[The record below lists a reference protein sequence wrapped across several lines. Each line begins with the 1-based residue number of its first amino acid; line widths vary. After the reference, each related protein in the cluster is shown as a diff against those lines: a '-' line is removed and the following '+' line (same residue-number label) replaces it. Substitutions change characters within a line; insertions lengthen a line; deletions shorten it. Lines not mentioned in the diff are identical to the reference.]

1 VPAPAATETGPV
13 QLGIAILD
21 RNNLSAS
28 VLEAVLRD
36 LPKVTRVLRY
46 ENGDAVLRAFESGEA
61 NALMINLFS
70 VGDALKVITATRDRF
85 QHIPICL
92 VGTNDQLSTFPDV
105 PAEFKKRF
113 SHYFRLTIDDPPDLM
128 RSNAGVLVGHLSSY
142 LLSRA
147 AKVRLRDLR
156 ELIAQNPSTLQNLP
170 EGAERKIQETVELAE
185 RALAVRDEVGPSQY
199 VIPGFAGSDV
209 QVIIKTTLEGA
220 SFGLKRTANVN
231 IGILIVGALLV
242 IASFVVAVSSAGDWK
257 AVSFGGFGISGIVAA
272 LITNPLKSIG
282 LGARQL
288 VQIQVAYLGFLNQ
301 VAMLNRLPAD
311 RNSQSLIE
319 QSKQLSDATTTIL
332 AALEK
337 HFG

>member
-1 VPAPAATETGPV
+1 MPAPAATETGPV

-128 RSNAGVLVGHLSSY
+128 RSNAGV
-142 LLSRA
+142 
-147 AKVRLRDLR
+147 VRL
-156 ELIAQNPSTLQNLP
+156 
-170 EGAERKIQETVELAE
+170 
-185 RALAVRDEVGPSQY
+185 
-199 VIPGFAGSDV
+199 
-209 QVIIKTTLEGA
+209 
-220 SFGLKRTANVN
+220 
-231 IGILIVGALLV
+231 
-242 IASFVVAVSSAGDWK
+242 
-257 AVSFGGFGISGIVAA
+257 
-272 LITNPLKSIG
+272 
-282 LGARQL
+282 
-288 VQIQVAYLGFLNQ
+288 
-301 VAMLNRLPAD
+301 
-311 RNSQSLIE
+311 
-319 QSKQLSDATTTIL
+319 
-332 AALEK
+332 
-337 HFG
+337 